1 MTAEATT
8 ATGFLGLGIMGGPM
22 AVDLAAADHN
32 VIGYDA
38 APVRR

>member
-1 MTAEATT
+1 MFNRLA
-8 ATGFLGLGIMGGPM
+8 ATGFLGLGIMDGPM
-22 AVDLAAADHN
+22 AVDLAAAGHT